1 MDIKKYRV
9 LLSAFELKSL
19 TEVAEKYGNT
29 QGGISHIIK
38 DVESTLGVSLLKRG
52 KKGVSPTE
60 EGEKLIPLIKSIIK
74 SHSLQ

>member
-38 DVESTLGVSLLKRG
+38 DIESLMHANGGML
-52 KKGVSPTE
+52 
-60 EGEKLIPLIKSIIK
+60 
-74 SHSLQ
+74 

>member
-52 KKGVSPTE
+52 KKGVSPT
-60 EGEKLIPLIKSIIK
+60 
-74 SHSLQ
+74 